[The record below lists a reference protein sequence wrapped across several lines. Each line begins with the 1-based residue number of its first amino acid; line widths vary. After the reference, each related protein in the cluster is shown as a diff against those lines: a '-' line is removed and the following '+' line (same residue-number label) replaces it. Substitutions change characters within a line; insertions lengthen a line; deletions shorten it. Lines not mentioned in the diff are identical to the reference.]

1 MASVGLITYSP
12 VTSWGCLSGS
22 VPSHSFTTATSPQPF
37 RGFPP
42 PDQGQ
47 LRSSVLL
54 FEAENGCRTVSLCV
68 SSLQQGPCQ
77 PVVHATCWGHLHSPW
92 MVTVRSPST
101 TENCIGSPL
110 LVAEHPY
117 KIPASSSRCGIFMI
131 PPHPN
136 SSYIFGTFWQRGYIP
151 HGHEQWFQALC
162 KTLVLSTPLRPVHMQ
177 RTTGMA

>member
-1 MASVGLITYSP
+1 MVSIRPSLLWGSSFGVSP
-12 VTSWGCLSGS
+12 QPQFHDCD
-22 VPSHSFTTATSPQPF
+22 SPQPF

-68 SSLQQGPCQ
+68 SSLQQGSCQ
-77 PVVHATCWGHLHSPW
+77 PVVHATCWGYLHSPW

-117 KIPASSSRCGIFMI
+117 KIPASSSRCGIFI

-162 KTLVLSTPLRPVHMQ
+162 KTLVLSTPLHPVHMQ
-177 RTTGMA
+177 RTIGTE